1 MVALA
6 EQEEIA
12 KGKLLG
18 EPLTWEDL
26 SKMKYTWRVVMETL
40 RRFPPIFGGFRKTAT
55 DIEYDGYIIP
65 KGWQVNELTSIFLT
79 SIQETTQPVNCDYQF
94 TTVFFNSPTYLSL
107 MKNIIPC
114 NQLTINISCFIDLLG
129 YIDDSH
135 GQQHFP
141 RTIEF

>member
-40 RRFPPIFGGFRKTAT
+40 RMVPPIFGTFRKVAT
-55 DIEYDGYIIP
+55 DIEYGGYIIP
-65 KGWQVNELTSIFLT
+65 KGWQVSVYH
-79 SIQETTQPVNCDYQF
+79 S
-94 TTVFFNSPTYLSL
+94 
-107 MKNIIPC
+107 
-114 NQLTINISCFIDLLG
+114 
-129 YIDDSH
+129 
-135 GQQHFP
+135 
-141 RTIEF
+141 